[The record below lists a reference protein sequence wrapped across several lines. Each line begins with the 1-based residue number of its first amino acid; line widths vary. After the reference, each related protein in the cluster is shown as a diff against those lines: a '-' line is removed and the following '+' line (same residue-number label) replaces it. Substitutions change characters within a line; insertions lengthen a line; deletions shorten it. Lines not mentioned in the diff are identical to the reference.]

1 MLGRILN
8 LINIRQQLVWA
19 FFVKTA
25 ANIVWKA
32 LDENSI
38 LSLFHLSGYIRSKRH
53 RVGRKWL
60 WSFHRGWGS
69 TENRHPGEEAP

>member
-8 LINIRQQLVWA
+8 LINIRQRLIWA

-25 ANIVWKA
+25 ANTVWKA

-38 LSLFHLSGYIRSKRH
+38 LALFHLSRHIRSKRH
-53 RVGRKWL
+53 RVGKKWL
-60 WSFHRGWGS
+60 WSIHRGWGG
-69 TENRHPGEEAP
+69 TGNRRLGEQAP